1 MARRS
6 GHFGESPQ
14 GRESQMPHAQ
24 PFCEKHTLSASKSQR
39 IGPPMLDLSNSF
51 APAPATARHLCE
63 VLAKACDLTPGG
75 FVHDVLIRD
84 TNGFEILTVEDS
96 NAAMDA
102 LASDD
107 ENVLK
112 DALRPLAYVA
122 DCYRKGTV
130 ILV

>member
-1 MARRS
+1 
-6 GHFGESPQ
+6 
-14 GRESQMPHAQ
+14 
-24 PFCEKHTLSASKSQR
+24 
-39 IGPPMLDLSNSF
+39 MLDSATSLAS
-51 APAPATARHLCE
+51 APVTARDLCE
-63 VLAKACDLTPGG
+63 VLAKACELTAGG

-107 ENVLK
+107 DDILK

-130 ILV
+130 VPVSDGVLAANPDEEPVIRLSDVLQAEIILSD